1 MKRLEWLFNRR
12 LLALALGLLVVAG
25 LSAIQTLPRAEDPHL
40 VARMATVLAPFPGAT
55 PEQVEALVA
64 RPIEDELRTIAEINV
79 LESTS
84 RQGIAVISLELED
97 AVTNVTPVWSRV
109 RDKLADVAPT
119 LPDGVQTPELL
130 DDRGYAFSIVAALRW
145 TLDTPPNP
153 QLMERYAER
162 LEAAF
167 RNVPGTEYTHRFGV
181 AGEQVEVRVNPL
193 ELNAL
198 GLSVGQLAAT
208 IEASDGRRT
217 AGEVVT
223 DGHRLT
229 VGLSGEFDALDR
241 LREIEVTT
249 RQGHTVRLGE
259 LAELRRGVQ
268 DPPAAV
274 ALLNGERAV
283 YVGARMAPGQ
293 RIDSWVEKAQE
304 QLAVFADELPV
315 GIAVEEVF
323 EQASYTNQR
332 LSDVAG
338 SLLMGLALVV
348 AILFITMGW
357 RSAVTVGLAIPATA
371 LLTLAFFKPLGID
384 IHQMSITGI
393 IVALGLMVD
402 NAIVMTNALRE
413 RFLKGDSALAAT
425 RDTLRH
431 LAVPLLASTLT
442 TILAFMPIVLMPGP
456 AGEFV
461 GPLAMAVMVA
471 LVSSYLVSLLLVPA
485 LSPMLLARVADKP
498 PTPRNNGVSGMLK
511 RGFRRTVRSALRH
524 PWAAMIITLCVPVG
538 GMALMPTL
546 DVAFFPPADR
556 DQFHIEVRLPP
567 ASSMANT
574 EALAHEVDAM
584 IRELPGITRV
594 SAFVGESAPMMYY
607 NVLTN
612 EDNNPAFLHLI
623 VDTASLQIT
632 NERVPAL
639 QQALDRRFPQ
649 AQSVVRKYEQG
660 PPFKAPIELRVYGD
674 DLAVLSSLGLELA
687 GLMHQLPQVTHVRA
701 GMQRDLPRLTLDIDH
716 TALSDAG
723 LTPQRLAEQ
732 VGAALSGQ
740 SAGMLLEDTQQ
751 LPVRVRYAD
760 EWRTNA
766 EQLAALRLVSD
777 QVADGLPLAVVAEVS
792 LTPAWSVIT
801 RRNAERMQLVQGYL
815 VADALPAVSMAQLDT
830 KLQAALASGAFQLPP
845 GYRIETGGEAA
856 ERDDAVGKLLAS
868 VVLLVIAMVAT
879 VALAFNSFR
888 RATIVF
894 IAGAQA
900 MGMGIVALLLSGHAF
915 GFVIIVGIMG
925 LVGVAI
931 NATIIII
938 AAFDDDEAARRG
950 DIDAMLAVISGPTSR
965 HIVSTTVTTFAG
977 LIPLM
982 LATGG
987 LWPPFAQ
994 TVGFGLL
1001 LATLVSFFFTP
1012 ALYRLWVSRSV
1023 DVESHDRTTILQG

>member
-1 MKRLEWLFNRR
+1 
-12 LLALALGLLVVAG
+12 
-25 LSAIQTLPRAEDPHL
+25 
-40 VARMATVLAPFPGAT
+40 VLAPYPGAT
-55 PEQVEALVA
+55 PEQIEALVA
-64 RPIEDELRTIAEINV
+64 RPIEQELRTIAEIDV

-84 RQGIAVISLELED
+84 RQGIAVLSLELSD

-109 RDKLADVAPT
+109 RDKLSDVAPS
-119 LPDGVQTPELL
+119 LPEGVQTPELL

-162 LEAAF
+162 LEDQLRQVA
-167 RNVPGTEYTHRFGV
+167 GTEYTHRFGV
-181 AGEQVEVRVNPL
+181 AGEQVEVMVDPL

-198 GLSVGQLAAT
+198 GLSVGQLAGA

-223 DGHRLT
+223 QGHRLT

-241 LREIEVTT
+241 LREINVTT
-249 RQGHTVRLGE
+249 QQGQSVKLGE
-259 LAELRRGVQ
+259 IAELRRGVQ
-268 DPPAAV
+268 DPPSAV

-283 YVGARMAPGQ
+283 FVGARMVPGQ
-293 RIDSWVEKAQE
+293 RIDAWVERAQA
-304 QLAVFADELPV
+304 QLAAFDDELPI
-315 GIAVEEVF
+315 GLAVEEVF

-332 LSDVAG
+332 LSDVAI
-338 SLLMGLALVV
+338 SLLMGLVLVV
-348 AILFITMGW
+348 AILFLTMGW
-357 RSAVTVGLAIPATA
+357 RSALTVGLAIPATA
-371 LLTLAFFKPLGID
+371 LLTLALFKPLGME
-384 IHQMSITGI
+384 IHQMSIIGI

-413 RFLKGDSALAAT
+413 RFLQGDSALAAT
-425 RDTLRH
+425 RDALRH

-471 LVSSYLVSLLLVPA
+471 LVSSYLISLLLVPA
-485 LSPMLLARVADKP
+485 LSPMLLAKVAAKP
-498 PTPRNNGVSGMLK
+498 PAPRDNIMK
-511 RGFRRTVRSALRH
+511 RAFRGTIRSTLRH
-524 PWAAMIITLCVPVG
+524 PVAAMVITLCVPVG
-538 GMALMPTL
+538 GIALMPTL
-546 DVAFFPPADR
+546 DVAFFPLADR
-556 DQFHIEVRLPP
+556 DQFHIEVRLPA
-567 ASSMANT
+567 ASSIAKT
-574 EALAHEVDAM
+574 EALAHEVESM
-584 IRELPGITRV
+584 VRELPGVVRV
-594 SAFVGESAPMMYY
+594 SSFIGESAPMMYY

-623 VDTASLQIT
+623 VDTVSLEAT
-632 NERVPAL
+632 NQQVPGL
-639 QQALDRRFPQ
+639 QQSLDKRFPQ

-660 PPFKAPIELRVYGD
+660 SPFKAPIELRVYGD
-674 DLAVLSSLGLELA
+674 DLEVLSSLGLELA

-701 GMQRDLPRLTLDIDH
+701 GMQRDLPRLVLDVDH

-723 LTPQRLAEQ
+723 LTTQSLAEQ

-760 EWRTNA
+760 GWRTDA

-777 QVADGLPLAVVAEVS
+777 QVAEGLPLAAVAES
-792 LTPAWSVIT
+792 DLAPSWSVIT
-801 RRNAERMQLVQGYL
+801 RRNAERVQLVQGYL
-815 VADALPAVSMAQLDT
+815 VADALPAVSMAQLDA
-830 KLQAALASGAFQLPP
+830 KLQAALENGELTLPA

-856 ERDDAVGKLLAS
+856 ERDEAVGKLLAS

-879 VALAFNSFR
+879 VVLAFNSFR
-888 RATIVF
+888 RAAIVF

-900 MGMGIVALLLSGHAF
+900 MGMGIVALLMSGHAF

-938 AAFDDDEAARRG
+938 AAFDDDPAARQG

-965 HIVSTTVTTFAG
+965 HIVSTTITTFAG

-982 LATGG
+982 VAAGG

-1012 ALYRLWVSRSV
+1012 ALYRLWVASSGG
-1023 DVESHDRTTILQG
+1023 ESSHS

>member
-1 MKRLEWLFNRR
+1 MQRIEWLFNRR
-12 LLALALGLLVVAG
+12 LLALTLGLLVVAG

-40 VARMATVLAPFPGAT
+40 VARMATVLAPYPGAT
-55 PEQVEALVA
+55 PEQIEALVA
-64 RPIEDELRTIAEINV
+64 RPIEDELRTIAEIKV
-79 LESTS
+79 LETTS

-97 AVTNVTPVWSRV
+97 EVIDVTSVWSRV
-109 RDKLADVAPT
+109 RDKLGDVAPT
-119 LPDGVQTPELL
+119 LPDGVQAPELL
-130 DDRGYAFSIVAALRW
+130 DDRGYAFSIVAALHW
-145 TLDTPPNP
+145 TLDSPPNP

-162 LEAAF
+162 LEDQF
-167 RNVPGTEYTHRFGV
+167 RRVAGTEYTHLFGV
-181 AGEQVEVRVNPL
+181 AGEQVEVMVDPL

-198 GLSVGQLAAT
+198 GLSVGQLAA
-208 IEASDGRRT
+208 IIDASDGRRT

-229 VGLSGEFDALDR
+229 VGLSGEFGALDR
-241 LREIEVTT
+241 LRDIDVATHQGQTVT
-249 RQGHTVRLGE
+249 LGE

-268 DPPAAV
+268 DPPAAA
-274 ALLNGERAV
+274 ALLNGKSAV
-283 YVGARMAPGQ
+283 FVGARMAPGQ
-293 RIDSWVEKAQE
+293 RIDTWVERAQQ
-304 QLAVFADELPV
+304 QLAVFADELPS
-315 GIAVEEVF
+315 GIEVDEVF

-332 LSDVAG
+332 LSDVAL
-338 SLLMGLALVV
+338 SLLMGLVLVV
-348 AILFITMGW
+348 AILFLTMGW

-371 LLTLAFFKPLGID
+371 LLTLAFFRPLGID

-402 NAIVMTNALRE
+402 NAIVITNALRE
-413 RFLKGDSALAAT
+413 RFLKGDSAFAAT

-485 LSPMLLARVADKP
+485 LSPMLLAKVADKP
-498 PTPRNNGVSGMLK
+498 PAPGNNTLNRMVK
-511 RGFRRTVRSALRH
+511 RGFRRTIRSALRH
-524 PWAAMIITLCVPVG
+524 PVAAMIITLCVPVG
-538 GMALMPTL
+538 GIALMPTL

-574 EALAHEVDAM
+574 QALALEVEAM

-594 SAFVGESAPMMYY
+594 SAFIGESAPMMYY
-607 NVLTN
+607 NVMTN
-612 EDNNPAFLHLI
+612 EDNNPAFLHVI
-623 VDTASLQIT
+623 VDTESLEIT
-632 NERVPAL
+632 NQRVPAL
-639 QQALDRRFPQ
+639 QQALDQRFPQ

-660 PPFKAPIELRVYGD
+660 PPFKAPIELRVYGN

-701 GMQRDLPRLTLDIDH
+701 GMQRDLPRLLLDIDH

-723 LTPQRLAEQ
+723 LTPQNLAEQ

-740 SAGMLLEDTQQ
+740 PAGRVLEDTQQ

-760 EWRTNA
+760 DWRTDA

-777 QVADGLPLAVVAEVS
+777 HVAEGLPLAAVAEVS

-801 RRNAERMQLVQGYL
+801 RRNAERVQLVQGYL
-815 VADALPAVSMAQLDT
+815 VADALPAVSMAQLDAR
-830 KLQAALASGAFQLPP
+830 LEAALEAGEIRLPA

-856 ERDDAVGKLLAS
+856 ERDQAVGQLLAS

-879 VALAFNSFR
+879 VVLAFNSFR
-888 RATIVF
+888 RAAIVF

-938 AAFDDDEAARRG
+938 AAFDDDEAARQG

-965 HIVSTTVTTFAG
+965 HIISTTITTFAG

-982 LATGG
+982 VAAGG

-994 TVGFGLL
+994 TVGFGLV

-1012 ALYRLWVSRSV
+1012 ALYRLWVASGG
-1023 DVESHDRTTILQG
+1023 LK

>member
-1 MKRLEWLFNRR
+1 M
-12 LLALALGLLVVAG
+12 
-25 LSAIQTLPRAEDPHL
+25 
-40 VARMATVLAPFPGAT
+40 LAPYPGAT
-55 PEQVEALVA
+55 PEQIEALVA
-64 RPIEDELRTIAEINV
+64 RPIEQELRTIAEIDV

-84 RQGIAVISLELED
+84 RQGIAVLSLELSD

-109 RDKLADVAPT
+109 RDKLSDVAPS
-119 LPDGVQTPELL
+119 LPEGVQTPELL

-162 LEAAF
+162 LEDQLRQGA
-167 RNVPGTEYTHRFGV
+167 GTEYTHRFGV
-181 AGEQVEVRVNPL
+181 AGEQVEVMVDPL

-198 GLSVGQLAAT
+198 GLSVGQLAGA

-223 DGHRLT
+223 QGHRLT

-241 LREIEVTT
+241 LREINVTT
-249 RQGHTVRLGE
+249 QQGQSVKLGE
-259 LAELRRGVQ
+259 IAELRRGVQ
-268 DPPAAV
+268 DPPSAV

-283 YVGARMAPGQ
+283 FVGARMVPGQ
-293 RIDSWVEKAQE
+293 RIDVWVERAQA
-304 QLAVFADELPV
+304 QLAAFDDELPI
-315 GIAVEEVF
+315 GLAVEEVF

-332 LSDVAG
+332 LSDVAI
-338 SLLMGLALVV
+338 SLLMGLVLVV
-348 AILFITMGW
+348 AILFLTVGW
-357 RSAVTVGLAIPATA
+357 RSALTVGLAIPATT
-371 LLTLAFFKPLGID
+371 LLTLALFKPLGME
-384 IHQMSITGI
+384 IHQMSIIGI

-413 RFLKGDSALAAT
+413 RFLQGDSALAAT
-425 RDTLRH
+425 RDALRH

-471 LVSSYLVSLLLVPA
+471 LVSSYLISLLLVPA
-485 LSPMLLARVADKP
+485 LSPMLLAKVAAKP
-498 PTPRNNGVSGMLK
+498 PVPRDNIMK
-511 RGFRRTVRSALRH
+511 RAFRGTIRSTLRH
-524 PWAAMIITLCVPVG
+524 PVAAMVITLCVPVG
-538 GMALMPTL
+538 GIALMPTL
-546 DVAFFPPADR
+546 DVAFFPLADR
-556 DQFHIEVRLPP
+556 DQFHIEVRLPA
-567 ASSMANT
+567 ASSIAKT
-574 EALAHEVDAM
+574 EALAHEVESM
-584 IRELPGITRV
+584 VRELPGVVRV
-594 SAFVGESAPMMYY
+594 SSFIGESAPMMYY
-607 NVLTN
+607 NALTN

-623 VDTASLQIT
+623 VDTVSLEAT
-632 NERVPAL
+632 NQQVPGL
-639 QQALDRRFPQ
+639 QQSLDKRFPQ

-660 PPFKAPIELRVYGD
+660 SPFKAPIELRVYGD
-674 DLAVLSSLGLELA
+674 DLEVLSSLGLELA

-701 GMQRDLPRLTLDIDH
+701 GMQRDLPRLVLDVDH

-723 LTPQRLAEQ
+723 LTTQSLAEQ

-760 EWRTNA
+760 GWRTDA

-777 QVADGLPLAVVAEVS
+777 QVAEGLPLAAVAES
-792 LTPAWSVIT
+792 DLAPSWSVIT
-801 RRNAERMQLVQGYL
+801 RRNAERVQLVQGYL
-815 VADALPAVSMAQLDT
+815 VADALPAVSMAQLDA
-830 KLQAALASGAFQLPP
+830 KLQAALENGELTLPA

-856 ERDDAVGKLLAS
+856 ERDEAVGKLLAS
-868 VVLLVIAMVAT
+868 VALLVIAMVAT
-879 VALAFNSFR
+879 VVLAFNSFR
-888 RATIVF
+888 RAAIVF

-900 MGMGIVALLLSGHAF
+900 MGMGIVALLMSGHAF

-931 NATIIII
+931 NATIIIV
-938 AAFDDDEAARRG
+938 AAFDDDPAARQG
-950 DIDAMLAVISGPTSR
+950 DMDAMLAVISGPTSR
-965 HIVSTTVTTFAG
+965 HIVSTTITTFAG

-982 LATGG
+982 VAAGG

-1012 ALYRLWVSRSV
+1012 ALYRLWVASSGG
-1023 DVESHDRTTILQG
+1023 ESSHS

>member
-1 MKRLEWLFNRR
+1 MPNCCGF
-12 LLALALGLLVVAG
+12 
-25 LSAIQTLPRAEDPHL
+25 SPYQTLTRAEDPHL
-40 VARMATVLAPFPGAT
+40 VARIATVLAPYPGAT
-55 PEQVEALVA
+55 PEQIEALVA
-64 RPIEDELRTIAEINV
+64 RPIEQELRTIAEIDV

-84 RQGIAVISLELED
+84 RQGIAVLSLELSDEATD
-97 AVTNVTPVWSRV
+97 VTPVWSRV
-109 RDKLADVAPT
+109 RDKLSDVAPS
-119 LPDGVQTPELL
+119 LPEGVQTPELL
-130 DDRGYAFSIVAALRW
+130 DDRGYAFSIVAALHW

-162 LEAAF
+162 LEDQLRQVA
-167 RNVPGTEYTHRFGV
+167 GTEYTHRFGV
-181 AGEQVEVRVNPL
+181 AGEQVEVMVDPL

-198 GLSVGQLAAT
+198 GLSVSQLAGA

-223 DGHRLT
+223 QGHRLT

-241 LREIEVTT
+241 LREINVTT
-249 RQGHTVRLGE
+249 QQGQSVKLGE
-259 LAELRRGVQ
+259 IAELRRGVQ
-268 DPPAAV
+268 DPPSAV

-283 YVGARMAPGQ
+283 FVGARMVPGQ
-293 RIDSWVEKAQE
+293 RIDVWVERAQA
-304 QLAVFADELPV
+304 QLAAFDDELPI
-315 GIAVEEVF
+315 GLAVEEVF

-332 LSDVAG
+332 LSDVAI
-338 SLLMGLALVV
+338 SLLMGLVLVV
-348 AILFITMGW
+348 AILFLTMGW
-357 RSAVTVGLAIPATA
+357 RSALTVGLAIPATT
-371 LLTLAFFKPLGID
+371 LLTLALFKPLGME
-384 IHQMSITGI
+384 IHQMSIIGI

-413 RFLKGDSALAAT
+413 RFLQGDSALAAT
-425 RDTLRH
+425 RDALRH

-471 LVSSYLVSLLLVPA
+471 LVSSYLISLLLVPA
-485 LSPMLLARVADKP
+485 LSPMLLAKVAAKP
-498 PTPRNNGVSGMLK
+498 PAPRDNIMK
-511 RGFRRTVRSALRH
+511 RAFRGTIRSTLRH
-524 PWAAMIITLCVPVG
+524 PVAAMVITLCVPVG
-538 GMALMPTL
+538 GIALMPTL

-556 DQFHIEVRLPP
+556 DQFHIEVRLPA
-567 ASSMANT
+567 ASSIAKT
-574 EALAHEVDAM
+574 EALAHEVESM
-584 IRELPGITRV
+584 VRELPGVVRV
-594 SAFVGESAPMMYY
+594 SSFIGESAPMMYY

-623 VDTASLQIT
+623 VDTVSLEAT
-632 NERVPAL
+632 NQQVPGL
-639 QQALDRRFPQ
+639 QQSLDKRFPQ

-660 PPFKAPIELRVYGD
+660 SPFKAPIELRVYGD
-674 DLAVLSSLGLELA
+674 DLEVLSSLGLELA

-701 GMQRDLPRLTLDIDH
+701 GMQRDLPRLVLDVDH

-723 LTPQRLAEQ
+723 LTTQSLAEQ

-760 EWRTNA
+760 GWRTDA

-777 QVADGLPLAVVAEVS
+777 QVSEGLPLAAVAES
-792 LTPAWSVIT
+792 DLAPSWSVIT
-801 RRNAERMQLVQGYL
+801 RRNAERVQLVQGYL
-815 VADALPAVSMAQLDT
+815 VADALPAVSMAQLDA
-830 KLQAALASGAFQLPP
+830 KLQAALVNGELTLPA

-856 ERDDAVGKLLAS
+856 ERDEAVGKLLAS

-879 VALAFNSFR
+879 VVLAFNSFR
-888 RATIVF
+888 RAAIVF

-900 MGMGIVALLLSGHAF
+900 MGMGIVALLMSGHAF

-931 NATIIII
+931 NATIIIV
-938 AAFDDDEAARRG
+938 AAFDDDPAARQG
-950 DIDAMLAVISGPTSR
+950 DMDAMLAVISGPTSR
-965 HIVSTTVTTFAG
+965 HIVSTTITTFAG

-982 LATGG
+982 VAAGG

-1012 ALYRLWVSRSV
+1012 ALYRLWVASSGG
-1023 DVESHDRTTILQG
+1023 EGSQT

>member
-1 MKRLEWLFNRR
+1 MRIEWLFNRR
-12 LLALALGLLVVAG
+12 LLALILGLLVVSG

-55 PEQVEALVA
+55 PEQIEALVA
-64 RPIEDELRTIAEINV
+64 RPIEDELRTISEIHV

-84 RQGIAVISLELED
+84 RQGIALLSVELGDE
-97 AVTNVTPVWSRV
+97 VTDVTPVWSRV
-109 RDKLADVAPT
+109 RDKLGDVAPS
-119 LPDGVQTPELL
+119 LPEGVQTPELL
-130 DDRGYAFSIVAALRW
+130 DDRGYAFSLVAALRW
-145 TLDTPPNP
+145 TLDTPPSP
-153 QLMERYAER
+153 PVMERYAER
-162 LEAAF
+162 LEDAF
-167 RNVPGTEYTHRFGV
+167 RQVAGTEYTHRFGV
-181 AGEQVEVRVNPL
+181 AGEQVEVVVDPM

-223 DGHRLT
+223 EGHRLT

-241 LREIEVTT
+241 LREINVTT
-249 RQGHTVRLGE
+249 RQGQSVKLGE
-259 LAELRRGVQ
+259 IAELRRGVQ
-268 DPPAAV
+268 DPPNAV
-274 ALLNGERAV
+274 ALLDGERAV

-293 RIDSWVEKAQE
+293 RIDLWVARAQE
-304 QLAVFADELPV
+304 RLADFADELPI
-315 GIAVEEVF
+315 GLAVEEVF

-332 LSDVAG
+332 LSDVAL
-338 SLLMGLALVV
+338 SLLMGLVLVV
-348 AILFITMGW
+348 AILFLTMGW
-357 RSAVTVGLAIPATA
+357 RSALTVGLAIPATA
-371 LLTLAFFKPLGID
+371 LLTLALFRPLGME
-384 IHQMSITGI
+384 IHQMSIIGI

-413 RFLKGDSALAAT
+413 RFLQGDSALAAT
-425 RDTLRH
+425 RDALRH

-471 LVSSYLVSLLLVPA
+471 LVSSYLVSLFLVPA
-485 LSPMLLARVADKP
+485 LSPMLLAKVAAKP
-498 PTPRNNGVSGMLK
+498 PAPRDHSLK
-511 RGFRRTVRSALRH
+511 RAFRGTVRSALRH
-524 PWAAMIITLCVPVG
+524 PVAAMVITLCVPVG
-538 GMALMPTL
+538 GIALMPTL

-556 DQFHIEVRLPP
+556 DQFHIEVRLPA
-567 ASSMANT
+567 ASSIAQT
-574 EALAHEVDAM
+574 QALAHDMEHMVREV
-584 IRELPGITRV
+584 PGVLRV
-594 SAFVGESAPMMYY
+594 SAFIGESAPMMYY

-623 VDTASLQIT
+623 VDTESLDVT
-632 NERVPAL
+632 NRQVPPL

-660 PPFKAPIELRVYGD
+660 PPFKAPIELRVYGN
-674 DLAVLSSLGLELA
+674 DLNVLSSLGLELA

-701 GMQRDLPRLTLDIDH
+701 GMQQDLPRLMLDIDQ
-716 TALSDAG
+716 TALNNVG
-723 LTPQRLAEQ
+723 LSPQNLAEQ

-740 SAGMLLEDTQQ
+740 PAGVLLEDTQQ

-760 EWRTNA
+760 DWRTDA
-766 EQLAALRLVSD
+766 EQLAALRLVSEH
-777 QVADGLPLAVVAEVS
+777 ASEGLPLAAVADSCLVS
-792 LTPAWSVIT
+792 SWSVIT
-801 RRNAERMQLVQGYL
+801 RRNAERVQLVQGYL
-815 VADALPAVSMAQLDT
+815 VADALPAISMAQLET
-830 KLQAALASGAFQLPP
+830 KLQAAIDSGQIRLPP

-856 ERDDAVGKLLAS
+856 ERDEAVSQLLAS
-868 VVLLVIAMVAT
+868 VVLLVIAMLAT
-879 VALAFNSFR
+879 VVLAFNSFR
-888 RATIVF
+888 RAAIVF

-938 AAFDDDEAARRG
+938 AAFDDDPAARQG
-950 DIDAMLAVISGPTSR
+950 DSEAMLAVISGPTSR
-965 HIVSTTVTTFAG
+965 HIVSTTITTFAG

-982 LATGG
+982 VAAGG

-1012 ALYRLWVSRSV
+1012 ALYRLWVARAA
-1023 DVESHDRTTILQG
+1023 

>member
-1 MKRLEWLFNRR
+1 M
-12 LLALALGLLVVAG
+12 
-25 LSAIQTLPRAEDPHL
+25 
-40 VARMATVLAPFPGAT
+40 LAPYPGAT
-55 PEQVEALVA
+55 PEQIEALVA
-64 RPIEDELRTIAEINV
+64 RPIEQELRTIAEIDV

-84 RQGIAVISLELED
+84 RQGIAVLSLELSD

-109 RDKLADVAPT
+109 RDKLSDVAPS
-119 LPDGVQTPELL
+119 LPEGVQTPELL

-162 LEAAF
+162 LEDQLRQVA
-167 RNVPGTEYTHRFGV
+167 GTEYTHRFGV
-181 AGEQVEVRVNPL
+181 AGEQVEVMVDPL

-198 GLSVGQLAAT
+198 GLSVGQLAGA

-223 DGHRLT
+223 QGHRLT

-241 LREIEVTT
+241 LREINVTT
-249 RQGHTVRLGE
+249 QQGQSVKLGE
-259 LAELRRGVQ
+259 IAELRRGVQ
-268 DPPAAV
+268 DPPSAV

-283 YVGARMAPGQ
+283 FVGARMVPGQ
-293 RIDSWVEKAQE
+293 RIDVWVERAQA
-304 QLAVFADELPV
+304 QLAAFDDELPI
-315 GIAVEEVF
+315 GLAVEEVF

-332 LSDVAG
+332 LSDVAI
-338 SLLMGLALVV
+338 SLLMGLVLVV
-348 AILFITMGW
+348 AILFLTVGW
-357 RSAVTVGLAIPATA
+357 RSALTVGLAIPATT
-371 LLTLAFFKPLGID
+371 LLTLALFKPLGME
-384 IHQMSITGI
+384 IHQMSIIGI

-413 RFLKGDSALAAT
+413 RFLQGDSALAAT
-425 RDTLRH
+425 RDALRH

-471 LVSSYLVSLLLVPA
+471 LVSSYLISLLLVPA
-485 LSPMLLARVADKP
+485 LSPMLLAKVAAKP
-498 PTPRNNGVSGMLK
+498 PAPRDNIMK
-511 RGFRRTVRSALRH
+511 RAFRGTIRSTLRH
-524 PWAAMIITLCVPVG
+524 PVAAMVITLCVPVG
-538 GMALMPTL
+538 GIALMPTL

-556 DQFHIEVRLPP
+556 DQFHIEVRLPA
-567 ASSMANT
+567 ASSIAKT
-574 EALAHEVDAM
+574 EALAHEVESM
-584 IRELPGITRV
+584 VRELPGVVRV
-594 SAFVGESAPMMYY
+594 SSFIGESAPMMYY

-623 VDTASLQIT
+623 VDTVSLEAT
-632 NERVPAL
+632 NQQVPGL
-639 QQALDRRFPQ
+639 QQSLDKRFPQ

-660 PPFKAPIELRVYGD
+660 SPFKAPIELRVYGD
-674 DLAVLSSLGLELA
+674 DLEVLSSLGLELA

-701 GMQRDLPRLTLDIDH
+701 GMQRDLPRLVLDVDH

-723 LTPQRLAEQ
+723 LTTQSLAEQ

-760 EWRTNA
+760 GWRTDA

-777 QVADGLPLAVVAEVS
+777 QVSEGLPLAAVAES
-792 LTPAWSVIT
+792 DLAPSWSVIT
-801 RRNAERMQLVQGYL
+801 RRNAERVQLVQGYL
-815 VADALPAVSMAQLDT
+815 VADALPAVSMAQLDA
-830 KLQAALASGAFQLPP
+830 KLQAALVNGELTLPA

-856 ERDDAVGKLLAS
+856 ERDEAVGKLLAS
-868 VVLLVIAMVAT
+868 VALLVIAMVAT
-879 VALAFNSFR
+879 VVLAFNSFR
-888 RATIVF
+888 RAAIVF

-900 MGMGIVALLLSGHAF
+900 MGMGIVALLMSGHAF

-931 NATIIII
+931 NATIIIV
-938 AAFDDDEAARRG
+938 AAFDDDPAARQG
-950 DIDAMLAVISGPTSR
+950 DMDAMLAVISGPTSR
-965 HIVSTTVTTFAG
+965 HIVSTTITTFAG

-982 LATGG
+982 VAAGG

-1012 ALYRLWVSRSV
+1012 ALYRLWVASSGG
-1023 DVESHDRTTILQG
+1023 EGSQT

>member
-1 MKRLEWLFNRR
+1 M
-12 LLALALGLLVVAG
+12 
-25 LSAIQTLPRAEDPHL
+25 
-40 VARMATVLAPFPGAT
+40 LAPYPGAT
-55 PEQVEALVA
+55 PEQIEALVA
-64 RPIEDELRTIAEINV
+64 RPIEQELRTIAEIDV

-84 RQGIAVISLELED
+84 RQGIAVLSLELSD

-109 RDKLADVAPT
+109 RDKLSDVAPS
-119 LPDGVQTPELL
+119 LPEGVQTPELL

-162 LEAAF
+162 LEDQLRQVA
-167 RNVPGTEYTHRFGV
+167 GTEYTHRFGV
-181 AGEQVEVRVNPL
+181 AGEQVEVMVDPL

-198 GLSVGQLAAT
+198 GLSVGQLAGA

-223 DGHRLT
+223 QGHRLT

-241 LREIEVTT
+241 LREINVTT
-249 RQGHTVRLGE
+249 QQGQSVKLGE
-259 LAELRRGVQ
+259 IAELRRGVQ
-268 DPPAAV
+268 DPPSAV

-283 YVGARMAPGQ
+283 FVGARMVPGQ
-293 RIDSWVEKAQE
+293 RIDVWVERAQA
-304 QLAVFADELPV
+304 QLAAFDDELPI
-315 GIAVEEVF
+315 GLAVEEVF

-332 LSDVAG
+332 LSDVAI
-338 SLLMGLALVV
+338 SLLMGLVLVV
-348 AILFITMGW
+348 AILFLTVGW
-357 RSAVTVGLAIPATA
+357 RSALTVGLAIPATT
-371 LLTLAFFKPLGID
+371 LLTLALFKPLGME
-384 IHQMSITGI
+384 IHQMSIIGI

-413 RFLKGDSALAAT
+413 RFLQGDSALAAT
-425 RDTLRH
+425 RDALRH

-471 LVSSYLVSLLLVPA
+471 LVSSYLISLLLVPA
-485 LSPMLLARVADKP
+485 LSPMLLAKVAAKP
-498 PTPRNNGVSGMLK
+498 PAPRDNIMK
-511 RGFRRTVRSALRH
+511 RAFRGTIRSTLRH
-524 PWAAMIITLCVPVG
+524 PVAAMVITLCVPVG
-538 GMALMPTL
+538 GIALMPTL

-556 DQFHIEVRLPP
+556 DQFHIEVRLPA
-567 ASSMANT
+567 ASSIAKT
-574 EALAHEVDAM
+574 EALAHEVESM
-584 IRELPGITRV
+584 VRELPGVVRV
-594 SAFVGESAPMMYY
+594 SSFIGESAPMMYY

-623 VDTASLQIT
+623 VDTVSLEAT
-632 NERVPAL
+632 NQQVPGL
-639 QQALDRRFPQ
+639 QQSLDKRFPQ

-660 PPFKAPIELRVYGD
+660 SPFKAPIELRVYGD
-674 DLAVLSSLGLELA
+674 DLEVLSSLGLELA

-701 GMQRDLPRLTLDIDH
+701 GMQRDLPRLVLDVDH

-723 LTPQRLAEQ
+723 LTTQSLAEQ

-760 EWRTNA
+760 GWRTDA

-777 QVADGLPLAVVAEVS
+777 QVSEGLPLAAVAES
-792 LTPAWSVIT
+792 DLAPSWSVIT
-801 RRNAERMQLVQGYL
+801 RRNAERVQLVQGYL
-815 VADALPAVSMAQLDT
+815 VADALPAVSMAQLDA
-830 KLQAALASGAFQLPP
+830 KLQAALENGELTLPA

-856 ERDDAVGKLLAS
+856 ERDEAVGKLLAS
-868 VVLLVIAMVAT
+868 VALLVIAMVAT
-879 VALAFNSFR
+879 VVLAFNSFR
-888 RATIVF
+888 RAAIVF

-900 MGMGIVALLLSGHAF
+900 MGMGIVALLMSGHAF

-931 NATIIII
+931 NATIIIV
-938 AAFDDDEAARRG
+938 AAFDDDPAARQG
-950 DIDAMLAVISGPTSR
+950 DMDAMLAVISGPTSR
-965 HIVSTTVTTFAG
+965 HIVSTTITTFAG

-982 LATGG
+982 VAAGG

-1012 ALYRLWVSRSV
+1012 ALYRLWVASSGG
-1023 DVESHDRTTILQG
+1023 EGSQT

>member
-1 MKRLEWLFNRR
+1 M
-12 LLALALGLLVVAG
+12 
-25 LSAIQTLPRAEDPHL
+25 
-40 VARMATVLAPFPGAT
+40 LAPYPGAT
-55 PEQVEALVA
+55 PEQIEALVA
-64 RPIEDELRTIAEINV
+64 RPIEQELRTIAEIDV

-84 RQGIAVISLELED
+84 RQGIAVLSLELSD

-109 RDKLADVAPT
+109 RDKLSDVAPS
-119 LPDGVQTPELL
+119 LPEGVQTPELL

-162 LEAAF
+162 LEDQLRQVA
-167 RNVPGTEYTHRFGV
+167 GTEYTHRFGV
-181 AGEQVEVRVNPL
+181 AGEQVEVMVDPL

-198 GLSVGQLAAT
+198 GLSVGQLAGA

-223 DGHRLT
+223 QGHRLT

-241 LREIEVTT
+241 LREINVTT
-249 RQGHTVRLGE
+249 QQGQSVKLGE
-259 LAELRRGVQ
+259 IAELRRGVQ
-268 DPPAAV
+268 DPPSAV

-283 YVGARMAPGQ
+283 FVGARMVPGQ
-293 RIDSWVEKAQE
+293 RIDAWVERAQA
-304 QLAVFADELPV
+304 QLAAFDDELPI
-315 GIAVEEVF
+315 GLAVEEVF

-332 LSDVAG
+332 LSDVAI
-338 SLLMGLALVV
+338 SLLMGLVLVV
-348 AILFITMGW
+348 AILFLTMGW
-357 RSAVTVGLAIPATA
+357 RSALTVGLAIPATT
-371 LLTLAFFKPLGID
+371 LLTLALFKPLGME
-384 IHQMSITGI
+384 IHQMSIIGI

-413 RFLKGDSALAAT
+413 RFLQGDSALAAT
-425 RDTLRH
+425 RDALRH

-471 LVSSYLVSLLLVPA
+471 LVSSYLISLLLVPA
-485 LSPMLLARVADKP
+485 LSPMLLAKVAAKP
-498 PTPRNNGVSGMLK
+498 PVPRDNIMK
-511 RGFRRTVRSALRH
+511 RAFRGTIRSTLRH
-524 PWAAMIITLCVPVG
+524 PVAAMVITLCVPVG
-538 GMALMPTL
+538 GIALMPTL
-546 DVAFFPPADR
+546 DVAFFPLADR
-556 DQFHIEVRLPP
+556 DQFHIEVRLPA
-567 ASSMANT
+567 ASSIAKT
-574 EALAHEVDAM
+574 EALAHEVESM
-584 IRELPGITRV
+584 VRELPGVVRV
-594 SAFVGESAPMMYY
+594 SSFIGESAPMMYY

-623 VDTASLQIT
+623 VDTVSLEAT
-632 NERVPAL
+632 NQQVPGL
-639 QQALDRRFPQ
+639 QQSLDKRFPQ

-660 PPFKAPIELRVYGD
+660 SPFKAPIELRVYGD
-674 DLAVLSSLGLELA
+674 DLEVLSSLGLELA

-701 GMQRDLPRLTLDIDH
+701 GMQRDLPRLVLDVDH

-723 LTPQRLAEQ
+723 LTTQSLAEQ

-760 EWRTNA
+760 GWRTDA

-777 QVADGLPLAVVAEVS
+777 QVSEGLPLAAVAES
-792 LTPAWSVIT
+792 DLAPSWSVIT
-801 RRNAERMQLVQGYL
+801 RRNAERVQLVQGYL
-815 VADALPAVSMAQLDT
+815 VADALPAVSMAQLDA
-830 KLQAALASGAFQLPP
+830 KLQAALENGELTLPA

-856 ERDDAVGKLLAS
+856 ERDEAVGKLLAS
-868 VVLLVIAMVAT
+868 VALLVIAMVAT
-879 VALAFNSFR
+879 VVLAFNSFR
-888 RATIVF
+888 RAAIVF

-900 MGMGIVALLLSGHAF
+900 MGMGIVALLMSGHAF

-931 NATIIII
+931 NATIIIV
-938 AAFDDDEAARRG
+938 AAFDDDPAARQG
-950 DIDAMLAVISGPTSR
+950 DMDAMLAVISGPTSR
-965 HIVSTTVTTFAG
+965 HIVSTTITTFAG

-982 LATGG
+982 VAAGG

-1012 ALYRLWVSRSV
+1012 ALYRLWVASSGG
-1023 DVESHDRTTILQG
+1023 EGSQT

>member
-1 MKRLEWLFNRR
+1 MQRIEWLFNRR
-12 LLALALGLLVVAG
+12 LVALVVGLLVVAG
-25 LSAIQTLPRAEDPHL
+25 LSAIQTLPRAEDPYL
-40 VARMATVLAPFPGAT
+40 VARMATVLAPYPGAT
-55 PEQVEALVA
+55 PEQIEALVA
-64 RPIEDELRTIAEINV
+64 RPIEDELRTIAEIKV
-79 LESTS
+79 LETTS
-84 RQGIAVISLELED
+84 RQGIALISIELADE
-97 AVTNVTPVWSRV
+97 VTDVTPVWSRV
-109 RDKLADVAPT
+109 RDKLGDVAPT
-119 LPDGVQTPELL
+119 LPSGVHSPELL
-130 DDRGYAFSIVAALRW
+130 DDRGYAFSLVAALRW
-145 TLDTPPNP
+145 TLDSPPNR

-162 LEAAF
+162 LEDQLRRIA
-167 RNVPGTEYTHRFGV
+167 GTEYTHRFGV
-181 AGEQVEVRVNPL
+181 AGEQVEVMVDPV

-198 GLSVGQLAAT
+198 GLSVGQLAAL
-208 IEASDGRRT
+208 IEASDGRRA
-217 AGEVVT
+217 AGEVVSS
-223 DGHRLT
+223 GHRLT
-229 VGLSGEFDALDR
+229 VGLSGEFGALDR
-241 LREIEVTT
+241 LRDVDVATQQGQTVT
-249 RQGHTVRLGE
+249 LGE

-268 DPPAAV
+268 DPPAAA
-274 ALLNGERAV
+274 ALLNGQRAV
-283 YVGARMAPGQ
+283 FVGARMAPGQ
-293 RIDSWVEKAQE
+293 RIDAWVERAQQ
-304 QLAVFADELPV
+304 QLAAFEDELPL
-315 GIAVEEVF
+315 GIEVEEVF

-332 LSDVAG
+332 LSDVVG
-338 SLLMGLALVV
+338 SLLLGLVLVI
-348 AILFITMGW
+348 AILFLTMGW

-371 LLTLAFFKPLGID
+371 LLTLALFKPLGID

-413 RFLKGDSALAAT
+413 RFLKGDSAIAAT

-461 GPLAMAVMVA
+461 GPLALAVMVA

-485 LSPMLLARVADKP
+485 LSPMLLAKVAAKSPATRDSAASI
-498 PTPRNNGVSGMLK
+498 VK
-511 RGFRRTVRSALRH
+511 RGFRRVIHSALRH
-524 PWAAMIITLCVPVG
+524 PVAAMVITLCVPLG
-538 GMALMPTL
+538 GIALMSTL

-556 DQFHIEVRLPP
+556 DQFHIEVRLPA
-567 ASSMANT
+567 ASSIANT
-574 EALAHEVDAM
+574 EELALEVESM
-584 IRELPGITRV
+584 IREMPGITRV
-594 SAFVGESAPMMYY
+594 SAFIGESAPMMYY

-612 EDNNPAFLHLI
+612 EDNNPAFLHVI
-623 VDTASLQIT
+623 VDTVSLNVT
-632 NERVPAL
+632 NQRVPEL
-639 QQALDRRFPQ
+639 QRTLDQRFPQ

-674 DLAVLSSLGLELA
+674 DLAILSSLGRELA
-687 GLMHQLPQVTHVRA
+687 GLMHQLPDVTHVRT

-723 LTPQRLAEQ
+723 LTPQNLAEQ

-740 SAGMLLEDTQQ
+740 PAGRLLEDTQQ
-751 LPVRVRYAD
+751 LPVRVRYSD
-760 EWRTNA
+760 EWRTGA
-766 EQLAALRLVSD
+766 EQLEALRLVSD
-777 QVADGLPLAVVAEVS
+777 HVAEGLPLAAVAEVS

-801 RRNAERMQLVQGYL
+801 RRNAERVQLVQGYL
-815 VADALPAVSMAQLDT
+815 VADALPAVSMAQLTT
-830 KLQAALASGAFQLPP
+830 KLRAALDRGEIRLPA

-856 ERDDAVGKLLAS
+856 ERDEAVGQLLAS
-868 VVLLVIAMVAT
+868 VALLVIAMVAT
-879 VALAFNSFR
+879 VVLAFNSFR
-888 RATIVF
+888 RAAIVF

-938 AAFDDDEAARRG
+938 AAFDDDAAARQG
-950 DIDAMLAVISGPTSR
+950 DIGAMLAVISGPTSR
-965 HIVSTTVTTFAG
+965 HIISTTVTTFAG

-982 LATGG
+982 VATGG

-1012 ALYRLWVSRSV
+1012 ALYRLWVARPLYA
-1023 DVESHDRTTILQG
+1023 ET

>member
-1 MKRLEWLFNRR
+1 MQRIEWLFNRR
-12 LLALALGLLVVAG
+12 LVALVLGLLVVAG

-40 VARMATVLAPFPGAT
+40 IARMATVLAPYPGAT
-55 PEQVEALVA
+55 PEQIEALVA
-64 RPIEDELRTIAEINV
+64 RPIEDELRTIAEIKV
-79 LESTS
+79 LETTS
-84 RQGIAVISLELED
+84 RQGIAVISIELED
-97 AVTNVTPVWSRV
+97 EVIDVTSVWSRV
-109 RDKLADVAPT
+109 RDKLGDVAPT
-119 LPDGVQTPELL
+119 LPSGVHAPELL
-130 DDRGYAFSIVAALRW
+130 DDRGYAFSIVAALHW
-145 TLDTPPNP
+145 TLDAPPNP
-153 QLMERYAER
+153 QLLERYAER
-162 LEAAF
+162 LEDQL
-167 RNVPGTEYTHRFGV
+167 RRVTGTEYTHRFGV
-181 AGEQVEVRVNPL
+181 AGEQVEVMVDPL

-198 GLSVGQLAAT
+198 GLSVGQLAAL

-217 AGEVVT
+217 AGEVVS

-229 VGLSGEFDALDR
+229 VGLSGEFGALDR
-241 LREIEVTT
+241 LRDIDVATQQGQTVT
-249 RQGHTVRLGE
+249 LGE

-274 ALLNGERAV
+274 ALLNGQRAV
-283 YVGARMAPGQ
+283 FVGARMAPGQ
-293 RIDSWVEKAQE
+293 RIDTWVARAQQ
-304 QLAVFADELPV
+304 QLATFADELPI
-315 GIAVEEVF
+315 GLEVEEVF

-338 SLLMGLALVV
+338 SLLLGLVLVV
-348 AILFITMGW
+348 AILFLTMGW

-413 RFLKGDSALAAT
+413 RFLKGDSAIAAT
-425 RDTLRH
+425 RDALRH

-485 LSPMLLARVADKP
+485 LSPMLLAKVAAKP
-498 PTPRNNGVSGMLK
+498 PASRDSAASIVK
-511 RGFRRTVRSALRH
+511 RGFRRTIHSALRH
-524 PWAAMIITLCVPVG
+524 PVAAMVVTLCVPVG
-538 GMALMPTL
+538 GIALMPTL

-556 DQFHIEVRLPP
+556 DQFHIEVRLPT

-574 EALAHEVDAM
+574 EELALEVEAM

-594 SAFVGESAPMMYY
+594 SAFIGESAPMMYY

-612 EDNNPAFLHLI
+612 EDNNPAFMHVI
-623 VDTASLQIT
+623 VDTVSLDVT
-632 NERVPAL
+632 NQRVPEL
-639 QQALDRRFPQ
+639 QRALDQRFPQ

-660 PPFKAPIELRVYGD
+660 PPFKAPIELRVHGD

-701 GMQRDLPRLTLDIDH
+701 GMQRDLPRLTLDIDY
-716 TALSDAG
+716 TALGDVG
-723 LTPQRLAEQ
+723 LTPQNLAEQ

-740 SAGMLLEDTQQ
+740 PAGRVLEDTQQ
-751 LPVRVRYAD
+751 LPVLVRYVD
-760 EWRTNA
+760 GWRTSA
-766 EQLAALRLVSD
+766 EQLEALRLVSD
-777 QVADGLPLAVVAEVS
+777 HAAEGLPLAAVAEVS

-801 RRNAERMQLVQGYL
+801 RRNAERVQLVQGYL
-815 VADALPAVSMAQLDT
+815 VADALPAVSMAQLDA
-830 KLQAALASGAFQLPP
+830 KLQAALDRGEIRLPA

-856 ERDDAVGKLLAS
+856 ERDQAVGNLLAS
-868 VVLLVIAMVAT
+868 VMLLVIAMVAT
-879 VALAFNSFR
+879 VVLAFNSFR
-888 RATIVF
+888 RAAIVF

-938 AAFDDDEAARRG
+938 AAFDDDAAARQG

-965 HIVSTTVTTFAG
+965 HIISTTITTFAG

-982 LATGG
+982 VAAGG

-994 TVGFGLL
+994 PVGFGLL

-1012 ALYRLWVSRSV
+1012 ALYRLWVASV
-1023 DVESHDRTTILQG
+1023 R

>member
-1 MKRLEWLFNRR
+1 MRIEWLFNRR
-12 LLALALGLLVVAG
+12 LLALILGLLVVSG

-55 PEQVEALVA
+55 PEQIEALVA
-64 RPIEDELRTIAEINV
+64 RPIEDELRTISEIHV

-84 RQGIAVISLELED
+84 RQGIALLSVELGDE
-97 AVTNVTPVWSRV
+97 VTDVTPVWSRV
-109 RDKLADVAPT
+109 RDKLGDVAPS
-119 LPDGVQTPELL
+119 LPEGVQTPELL
-130 DDRGYAFSIVAALRW
+130 DDRGYAFSLVAALRW
-145 TLDTPPNP
+145 TLDTPPSP
-153 QLMERYAER
+153 PVMERYAER
-162 LEAAF
+162 LEDAF
-167 RNVPGTEYTHRFGV
+167 RQVAGTEYTHRFGV
-181 AGEQVEVRVNPL
+181 AGEQVEVVVDPM

-223 DGHRLT
+223 QGHRLT

-241 LREIEVTT
+241 LREINVTT
-249 RQGHTVRLGE
+249 RQGQSVKLGE
-259 LAELRRGVQ
+259 IAELRRGVQ
-268 DPPAAV
+268 DPPNAV
-274 ALLNGERAV
+274 ALLDGERAV

-293 RIDSWVEKAQE
+293 RIDLWVARAQE
-304 QLAVFADELPV
+304 RLADFADELPV
-315 GIAVEEVF
+315 GLAVEEVF

-332 LSDVAG
+332 LSDVAL
-338 SLLMGLALVV
+338 SLLMGLVLVV
-348 AILFITMGW
+348 AILFLTMGW
-357 RSAVTVGLAIPATA
+357 RSALTVGLAIPATA
-371 LLTLAFFKPLGID
+371 LLTLALFRPLGME
-384 IHQMSITGI
+384 IHQMSIIGI

-413 RFLKGDSALAAT
+413 RFLQGDSALAAT
-425 RDTLRH
+425 RDALRH

-471 LVSSYLVSLLLVPA
+471 LVSSYLVSLFLVPA
-485 LSPMLLARVADKP
+485 LSPMLLAKVAAKP
-498 PTPRNNGVSGMLK
+498 PAPRDHSLK
-511 RGFRRTVRSALRH
+511 RAFRGTVRSALRH
-524 PWAAMIITLCVPVG
+524 PVAAMVITLCVPVG
-538 GMALMPTL
+538 GIALMPTL

-556 DQFHIEVRLPP
+556 DQFHIEVRLPA
-567 ASSMANT
+567 ASSIAQT
-574 EALAHEVDAM
+574 QALAHEMEHMV
-584 IRELPGITRV
+584 REVPGVLRV
-594 SAFVGESAPMMYY
+594 SAFIGESAPMMYY

-623 VDTASLQIT
+623 VDTESLDVT
-632 NERVPAL
+632 NRQVPPL

-660 PPFKAPIELRVYGD
+660 PPFKAPIELRVYGN
-674 DLAVLSSLGLELA
+674 DLNVLSSLGLELA

-701 GMQRDLPRLTLDIDH
+701 GMQRDLPRLMLDIDQ
-716 TALSDAG
+716 TALNNVG
-723 LTPQRLAEQ
+723 LSPQNLAEQ

-740 SAGMLLEDTQQ
+740 PAGVLLEDTQQ

-760 EWRTNA
+760 DWRTDA
-766 EQLAALRLVSD
+766 EQLAALRLVSEH
-777 QVADGLPLAVVAEVS
+777 ASEGLPLAAVADSGLVPS
-792 LTPAWSVIT
+792 WSVIT
-801 RRNAERMQLVQGYL
+801 RRNAERVQLVQGYL
-815 VADALPAVSMAQLDT
+815 VADALPAISMAQLET
-830 KLQAALASGAFQLPP
+830 KLQAAIDSGQIRLPP

-856 ERDDAVGKLLAS
+856 ERDEAVSQLLAS
-868 VVLLVIAMVAT
+868 VVLLVIAMLAT
-879 VALAFNSFR
+879 VVLAFNSFR
-888 RATIVF
+888 RAAIVF

-938 AAFDDDEAARRG
+938 AAFDDDPAARQG
-950 DIDAMLAVISGPTSR
+950 DSEAMLAVISGPTSR
-965 HIVSTTVTTFAG
+965 HIVSTTITTFAG

-982 LATGG
+982 VAAGG

-1012 ALYRLWVSRSV
+1012 ALYRLWVARAA
-1023 DVESHDRTTILQG
+1023 

>member
-1 MKRLEWLFNRR
+1 MQRIEWLFNRR
-12 LLALALGLLVVAG
+12 LVALTLGLLVVAG

-40 VARMATVLAPFPGAT
+40 IARMATVLAPFPGAT

-64 RPIEDELRTIAEINV
+64 RPIENELRTISEIQV

-97 AVTNVTPVWSRV
+97 AVIDVTPVWSRV
-109 RDKLADVAPT
+109 RDKLGDIAPT
-119 LPDGVQTPELL
+119 LPAGVQTPELL
-130 DDRGYAFSIVAALRW
+130 DDRGYAFSMVAALRW
-145 TLDTPPNP
+145 TLDSSPNP

-162 LEAAF
+162 LEDQF
-167 RNVPGTEYTHRFGV
+167 RRVAGTEYTHLFGV
-181 AGEQVEVRVNPL
+181 AGEQVEVMVDPL

-198 GLSVGQLAAT
+198 GLSVGQLAAA

-223 DGHRLT
+223 RGHRLT
-229 VGLSGEFDALDR
+229 VGLSGEFDTLDR
-241 LREIEVTT
+241 LRDVDVAI
-249 RQGHTVRLGE
+249 RQGQTVRLGE
-259 LAELRRGVQ
+259 IAELRRGVQ
-268 DPPAAV
+268 DPPAAM

-283 YVGARMAPGQ
+283 FVGARMAPDQ
-293 RIDSWVEKAQE
+293 RIDVWVERAQQ
-304 QLAVFADELPV
+304 QLMAFADELPV
-315 GIAVEEVF
+315 GLDVEVMF

-332 LSDVAG
+332 LSDVAS
-338 SLLMGLALVV
+338 SLLIGLVLVV
-348 AILFITMGW
+348 AILFLSMGW
-357 RSAVTVGLAIPATA
+357 RSAITVGLAIPATA

-413 RFLKGDSALAAT
+413 RFLQGDSVIAAT
-425 RDTLRH
+425 RDALLH

-461 GPLAMAVMVA
+461 GPLAMAVIVA

-485 LSPMLLARVADKP
+485 LSPMLLASVARKP
-498 PTPRNNGVSGMLK
+498 SGSQDNVVK
-511 RGFRRTVRSALRH
+511 RGFRRAVRSSLRH
-524 PWAAMIITLCVPVG
+524 PVAAMIITLCVPVSG
-538 GMALMPTL
+538 IALMPTL

-567 ASSMANT
+567 ASSIANT
-574 EALAHEVDAM
+574 AALADEAVTL
-584 IRELPGITRV
+584 IRELPGIKRV
-594 SAFVGESAPMMYY
+594 SAFIGESAPMMYY

-623 VDTASLQIT
+623 VDAESLAVT
-632 NERVPAL
+632 NQRVPML
-639 QQALDRRFPQ
+639 QQVLDQHFPQ

-674 DLAVLSSLGLELA
+674 DLDILSSLGLELA
-687 GLMHQLPQVTHVRA
+687 NLMHQLPQVTHVRA
-701 GMQRDLPRLTLDIDH
+701 GMQRDLPRLTLDIDQ
-716 TALSDAG
+716 TALHDAG

-751 LPVRVRYAD
+751 LPVRVRYVG
-760 EWRTNA
+760 EWRTDA

-777 QVADGLPLAVVAEVS
+777 SVAEGLPLAAVAEVS

-801 RRNAERMQLVQGYL
+801 RRNAERVQLVQGYL
-815 VADALPAVSMAQLDT
+815 VADALPAVSMAQLEDA
-830 KLQAALASGAFQLPP
+830 LQNALNAGEIHLPS

-856 ERDDAVGKLLAS
+856 ERNEAVGNLLAS
-868 VVLLVIAMVAT
+868 VILLVIAMVAT
-879 VALAFNSFR
+879 VVLAFNSFR
-888 RATIVF
+888 RAAIVF

-938 AAFDDDEAARRG
+938 AAFDDDEAARQG

-965 HIVSTTVTTFAG
+965 HIISTTITTFAG

-982 LATGG
+982 MAAGG

-1012 ALYRLWVSRSV
+1012 ALYRLWVARANSSIGSKHAV
-1023 DVESHDRTTILQG
+1023 AGNAI

>member
-1 MKRLEWLFNRR
+1 MPNCCGF
-12 LLALALGLLVVAG
+12 
-25 LSAIQTLPRAEDPHL
+25 SPYQTLPRAEDPHL
-40 VARMATVLAPFPGAT
+40 VARIATVLAPYPGAT
-55 PEQVEALVA
+55 PEQIEALVA
-64 RPIEDELRTIAEINV
+64 RPIEQELRTIAEIDV

-84 RQGIAVISLELED
+84 RQGIAVLSLELSD

-109 RDKLADVAPT
+109 RDKLSDVAPS
-119 LPDGVQTPELL
+119 LPEGVQTPELL

-162 LEAAF
+162 LEDQLRQVA
-167 RNVPGTEYTHRFGV
+167 GTEYTHRFGV
-181 AGEQVEVRVNPL
+181 AGEQVEVMVDPL

-198 GLSVGQLAAT
+198 GLSVGQLAGA

-223 DGHRLT
+223 QGHRLT

-241 LREIEVTT
+241 LREINVTT
-249 RQGHTVRLGE
+249 QQGQSVKLGE
-259 LAELRRGVQ
+259 IAELRRGVQ
-268 DPPAAV
+268 DPPSAV

-283 YVGARMAPGQ
+283 FVGARMVPGQ
-293 RIDSWVEKAQE
+293 RIDAWVERAQA
-304 QLAVFADELPV
+304 QLAAFDDELPI
-315 GIAVEEVF
+315 GLAVEEVF

-332 LSDVAG
+332 LSDVAI
-338 SLLMGLALVV
+338 SLLMGLVLVV
-348 AILFITMGW
+348 AILFLTMGW
-357 RSAVTVGLAIPATA
+357 RSALTVGLAIPATA
-371 LLTLAFFKPLGID
+371 LLTLALFKPLGME
-384 IHQMSITGI
+384 IHQMSIIGI

-413 RFLKGDSALAAT
+413 RFLQGDSALAAT
-425 RDTLRH
+425 RDALRH

-471 LVSSYLVSLLLVPA
+471 LVSSYLISLLLVPA
-485 LSPMLLARVADKP
+485 LSPMLLAKVAAKP
-498 PTPRNNGVSGMLK
+498 PAPRDNIMK
-511 RGFRRTVRSALRH
+511 RAFRGTIRSTLRH
-524 PWAAMIITLCVPVG
+524 PVAAMVITLCVPVG
-538 GMALMPTL
+538 GIALMPTL
-546 DVAFFPPADR
+546 DVAFFPLADR
-556 DQFHIEVRLPP
+556 DQFHIEVRLPA
-567 ASSMANT
+567 ASSIAKT
-574 EALAHEVDAM
+574 EALAHEVESM
-584 IRELPGITRV
+584 VRELPGVVRV
-594 SAFVGESAPMMYY
+594 SSFIGESAPMMYY

-623 VDTASLQIT
+623 VDTVSLEAT
-632 NERVPAL
+632 NQQVPGL
-639 QQALDRRFPQ
+639 QQSLDKRFPQ

-660 PPFKAPIELRVYGD
+660 SPFKAPIELRVYGD
-674 DLAVLSSLGLELA
+674 DLEVLSSLGLELA

-701 GMQRDLPRLTLDIDH
+701 GMQRDLPRLVLDVDH

-723 LTPQRLAEQ
+723 LTTQSLAEQ

-760 EWRTNA
+760 GWRTDA

-777 QVADGLPLAVVAEVS
+777 QVAEGLPLAAVAES
-792 LTPAWSVIT
+792 DLAPSWSVIT
-801 RRNAERMQLVQGYL
+801 RRNAERVQLVQGYL
-815 VADALPAVSMAQLDT
+815 VADALPAVSMAQLDA
-830 KLQAALASGAFQLPP
+830 KLQAALENGELTLPA

-856 ERDDAVGKLLAS
+856 ERDEAVGKLLAS

-879 VALAFNSFR
+879 VVLAFNSFR
-888 RATIVF
+888 RAAIVF

-900 MGMGIVALLLSGHAF
+900 MGMGIVALLMSGHAF

-938 AAFDDDEAARRG
+938 AAFDDDPAARQG

-965 HIVSTTVTTFAG
+965 HIVSTTITTFAG

-982 LATGG
+982 VAAGG

-1012 ALYRLWVSRSV
+1012 ALYRLWVASSGG
-1023 DVESHDRTTILQG
+1023 ESSHS

>member
-1 MKRLEWLFNRR
+1 M
-12 LLALALGLLVVAG
+12 
-25 LSAIQTLPRAEDPHL
+25 
-40 VARMATVLAPFPGAT
+40 LAPYPGAT
-55 PEQVEALVA
+55 PEQIEALVA
-64 RPIEDELRTIAEINV
+64 RPIEQELRTIAEIDV

-84 RQGIAVISLELED
+84 RQGIAVLSLELSD

-109 RDKLADVAPT
+109 RDKLSDVAPS
-119 LPDGVQTPELL
+119 LPEGVQTPELL

-162 LEAAF
+162 LEDQLRQVA
-167 RNVPGTEYTHRFGV
+167 GTEYTHRFGV
-181 AGEQVEVRVNPL
+181 AGEQVEVMVDPL

-198 GLSVGQLAAT
+198 GLSVGQLAGA

-223 DGHRLT
+223 QGHRLT

-241 LREIEVTT
+241 LREINVTT
-249 RQGHTVRLGE
+249 QQGQSVKLGE
-259 LAELRRGVQ
+259 IAELRRGVQ
-268 DPPAAV
+268 DPPSAV

-283 YVGARMAPGQ
+283 FVGARMVPGQ
-293 RIDSWVEKAQE
+293 RIDVWVERAQA
-304 QLAVFADELPV
+304 QLAAFDDELPI
-315 GIAVEEVF
+315 GLAVEEVF

-332 LSDVAG
+332 LSDVAL
-338 SLLMGLALVV
+338 SLLMGLVLVV
-348 AILFITMGW
+348 ALLFLTMGW
-357 RSAVTVGLAIPATA
+357 RSALTVGLAIPATA
-371 LLTLAFFKPLGID
+371 LLTLAFFQPLGME
-384 IHQMSITGI
+384 IHQMSIIGI

-413 RFLKGDSALAAT
+413 RFLQGDSALAAT
-425 RDTLRH
+425 RDALRH

-471 LVSSYLVSLLLVPA
+471 LVSSYLISLLLVPA
-485 LSPMLLARVADKP
+485 LSPMLLAKVAAKP
-498 PTPRNNGVSGMLK
+498 PAPRDNIMK
-511 RGFRRTVRSALRH
+511 RAFRGTIRSTLRH
-524 PWAAMIITLCVPVG
+524 PVAAMVITLCVPVG
-538 GMALMPTL
+538 GIALMPTL
-546 DVAFFPPADR
+546 DVAFFPLADR
-556 DQFHIEVRLPP
+556 DQFHIEVRLPA
-567 ASSMANT
+567 ASSIAKT
-574 EALAHEVDAM
+574 EALAHEVESM
-584 IRELPGITRV
+584 VRELPGVVRV
-594 SAFVGESAPMMYY
+594 SSFIGESAPMMYY
-607 NVLTN
+607 NALTN

-623 VDTASLQIT
+623 VDTVSLEAT
-632 NERVPAL
+632 NQQVPGL
-639 QQALDRRFPQ
+639 QQSLDKRFPQ

-674 DLAVLSSLGLELA
+674 DLEVLSSLGLELA

-701 GMQRDLPRLTLDIDH
+701 GMQRDLPRLVLDVDH

-723 LTPQRLAEQ
+723 LTTQSLAEQ

-760 EWRTNA
+760 GWRTDA

-777 QVADGLPLAVVAEVS
+777 QVAEGLPLAAVAES
-792 LTPAWSVIT
+792 DLAPSWSVIT
-801 RRNAERMQLVQGYL
+801 RRNAERVQLVQGYL
-815 VADALPAVSMAQLDT
+815 VADALPAVSMAQLDA
-830 KLQAALASGAFQLPP
+830 KLQAALENGELTLPA

-856 ERDDAVGKLLAS
+856 ERDEAVGKLLAS

-879 VALAFNSFR
+879 VVLAFNSFR
-888 RATIVF
+888 RAAIVF

-900 MGMGIVALLLSGHAF
+900 MGMGIVALLMSGHAF

-938 AAFDDDEAARRG
+938 AAFDDDPAARQG

-965 HIVSTTVTTFAG
+965 HIVSTTITTFAG

-982 LATGG
+982 VAAGG

-1012 ALYRLWVSRSV
+1012 ALYRLWVASSGG
-1023 DVESHDRTTILQG
+1023 ESSHS

>member
-1 MKRLEWLFNRR
+1 MPNCCGF
-12 LLALALGLLVVAG
+12 
-25 LSAIQTLPRAEDPHL
+25 SPYQTLPRAEDPHL
-40 VARMATVLAPFPGAT
+40 VARIATVLAPYPGAT
-55 PEQVEALVA
+55 PEQIEALVA
-64 RPIEDELRTIAEINV
+64 RPIEQELRTIAEIDV

-84 RQGIAVISLELED
+84 RQGIAVLSLELSD

-109 RDKLADVAPT
+109 RDKLSDVAPS
-119 LPDGVQTPELL
+119 LPEGVQTPELL

-162 LEAAF
+162 LEDQLRQVA
-167 RNVPGTEYTHRFGV
+167 GTEYTHRFGV
-181 AGEQVEVRVNPL
+181 AGEQVEVMVDPL

-198 GLSVGQLAAT
+198 GLSVGQLAGA

-223 DGHRLT
+223 QGHRLT

-241 LREIEVTT
+241 LREINVTT
-249 RQGHTVRLGE
+249 QQGQSVKLGE
-259 LAELRRGVQ
+259 IAELRRGVQ
-268 DPPAAV
+268 DPPSAV

-283 YVGARMAPGQ
+283 FVGARMVPGQ
-293 RIDSWVEKAQE
+293 RIDAWVERAQA
-304 QLAVFADELPV
+304 QLAAFDDELPI
-315 GIAVEEVF
+315 GLAVEEVF

-332 LSDVAG
+332 LSDVAI
-338 SLLMGLALVV
+338 SLLMGLVLVV
-348 AILFITMGW
+348 AILFLTMGW
-357 RSAVTVGLAIPATA
+357 RSALTVGLAIPATT
-371 LLTLAFFKPLGID
+371 LLTLALFKPLGME
-384 IHQMSITGI
+384 IHQMSIIGI

-413 RFLKGDSALAAT
+413 RFLQGDSALAAT
-425 RDTLRH
+425 RDALRH

-471 LVSSYLVSLLLVPA
+471 LVSSYLISLLLVPA
-485 LSPMLLARVADKP
+485 LSPMLLAKVAAKP
-498 PTPRNNGVSGMLK
+498 PVPRDNIMK
-511 RGFRRTVRSALRH
+511 RAFRGTIRSTLRH
-524 PWAAMIITLCVPVG
+524 PVAAMVITLCVPVG
-538 GMALMPTL
+538 GIALMPTL
-546 DVAFFPPADR
+546 DVAFFPLADR
-556 DQFHIEVRLPP
+556 DQFHIEVRLPA
-567 ASSMANT
+567 ASSIAKT
-574 EALAHEVDAM
+574 EALAHEVESM
-584 IRELPGITRV
+584 VRELPGVVRV
-594 SAFVGESAPMMYY
+594 SSFIGESAPMMYY

-623 VDTASLQIT
+623 VDTVSLEAT
-632 NERVPAL
+632 NQQVPGL
-639 QQALDRRFPQ
+639 QQSLDKRFPQ

-660 PPFKAPIELRVYGD
+660 SPFKAPIELRVYGD
-674 DLAVLSSLGLELA
+674 DLEVLSSLGLELA

-701 GMQRDLPRLTLDIDH
+701 GMQRDLPRLVLDVDH

-723 LTPQRLAEQ
+723 LTTQSLAEQ

-760 EWRTNA
+760 GWRTDA

-777 QVADGLPLAVVAEVS
+777 QVSEGLPLAAVAES
-792 LTPAWSVIT
+792 DLAPSWSVIT
-801 RRNAERMQLVQGYL
+801 RRNAERVQLVQGYL
-815 VADALPAVSMAQLDT
+815 VADALPAVSMAQLDA
-830 KLQAALASGAFQLPP
+830 KLQAALENGELTLPA

-856 ERDDAVGKLLAS
+856 ERDEAVGKLLAS
-868 VVLLVIAMVAT
+868 VALLVIAMVAT
-879 VALAFNSFR
+879 VVLAFNSFR
-888 RATIVF
+888 RAAIVF

-900 MGMGIVALLLSGHAF
+900 MGMGIVALLMSGHAF

-931 NATIIII
+931 NATIIIV
-938 AAFDDDEAARRG
+938 AAFDDDPAARQG
-950 DIDAMLAVISGPTSR
+950 DMDAMLAVISGPTSR
-965 HIVSTTVTTFAG
+965 HIVSTTITTFAG

-982 LATGG
+982 VAAGG

-1012 ALYRLWVSRSV
+1012 ALYRLWVASSGG
-1023 DVESHDRTTILQG
+1023 EGSQT

>member
-1 MKRLEWLFNRR
+1 MRIEWLFNRR
-12 LLALALGLLVVAG
+12 LLALILGLLVVSG

-55 PEQVEALVA
+55 PEQIEALVA
-64 RPIEDELRTIAEINV
+64 RPIEDELRTISEIHV

-84 RQGIAVISLELED
+84 RQGIALLSVELGDE
-97 AVTNVTPVWSRV
+97 VTDVTPVWSRV
-109 RDKLADVAPT
+109 RDKLGDVAPS
-119 LPDGVQTPELL
+119 LPEGVQTPELL
-130 DDRGYAFSIVAALRW
+130 DDRGYAFSLVAALRW
-145 TLDTPPNP
+145 TLDTPPSP
-153 QLMERYAER
+153 PVMERYAER
-162 LEAAF
+162 LEDAF
-167 RNVPGTEYTHRFGV
+167 RQVAGTEYTHRFGV
-181 AGEQVEVRVNPL
+181 AGEQVEVVVDPM

-223 DGHRLT
+223 QGHRLT

-241 LREIEVTT
+241 LREINVTT
-249 RQGHTVRLGE
+249 RQGQSVKLGE
-259 LAELRRGVQ
+259 IAELRRGVQ
-268 DPPAAV
+268 DPPNAV
-274 ALLNGERAV
+274 ALLDGERAV

-293 RIDSWVEKAQE
+293 RIDLWVARAQE
-304 QLAVFADELPV
+304 RLADFADELPV
-315 GIAVEEVF
+315 GLAVEEVF

-332 LSDVAG
+332 LSDVAL
-338 SLLMGLALVV
+338 SLLMGLVLVV
-348 AILFITMGW
+348 AILFLTMGW
-357 RSAVTVGLAIPATA
+357 RSALTVGLAIPATA
-371 LLTLAFFKPLGID
+371 LLTLALFRPLGME
-384 IHQMSITGI
+384 IHQMSIIGI

-413 RFLKGDSALAAT
+413 RFLQGDSALAAT
-425 RDTLRH
+425 RDALRH

-471 LVSSYLVSLLLVPA
+471 LVSSYLVSLFLVPA
-485 LSPMLLARVADKP
+485 LSPMLLAKVAAKP
-498 PTPRNNGVSGMLK
+498 PAPRDHSLK
-511 RGFRRTVRSALRH
+511 RAFRGTVRSALRH
-524 PWAAMIITLCVPVG
+524 PVAAMVITLCVPVG
-538 GMALMPTL
+538 GIALMPTL

-556 DQFHIEVRLPP
+556 DQFHIEVRLPA
-567 ASSMANT
+567 ASSIAQT
-574 EALAHEVDAM
+574 QALAHEVEHM
-584 IRELPGITRV
+584 VREVPGVLRV
-594 SAFVGESAPMMYY
+594 SAFIGESAPMMYY

-623 VDTASLQIT
+623 VDTESLDVT
-632 NERVPAL
+632 NRQVPPL

-660 PPFKAPIELRVYGD
+660 PPFKAPIELRVYGN
-674 DLAVLSSLGLELA
+674 DLNVLSSLGLELA

-701 GMQRDLPRLTLDIDH
+701 GMQQDLPRLMLDIDQ
-716 TALSDAG
+716 TALNNVG
-723 LTPQRLAEQ
+723 LSPQNLAEQ

-740 SAGMLLEDTQQ
+740 PAGVLLEDTQQ

-760 EWRTNA
+760 DWRTDA
-766 EQLAALRLVSD
+766 EQLAALRLVSEH
-777 QVADGLPLAVVAEVS
+777 ASEGLPLAAVADSGLVPS
-792 LTPAWSVIT
+792 WSVIT
-801 RRNAERMQLVQGYL
+801 RRNAERVQLVQGYL
-815 VADALPAVSMAQLDT
+815 VADALPAISMAQLET
-830 KLQAALASGAFQLPP
+830 KLQAAIDSGQIRLPP

-856 ERDDAVGKLLAS
+856 ERDEAVSQLLAS
-868 VVLLVIAMVAT
+868 VVLLVIAMLAT
-879 VALAFNSFR
+879 VVLAFNSFR
-888 RATIVF
+888 RAAIVF

-938 AAFDDDEAARRG
+938 AAFDDDPAARQG
-950 DIDAMLAVISGPTSR
+950 DSEAMLAVISGPTSR
-965 HIVSTTVTTFAG
+965 HIVSTTITTFAG

-982 LATGG
+982 VAAGG

-1012 ALYRLWVSRSV
+1012 ALYRLWVARAA
-1023 DVESHDRTTILQG
+1023 

>member
-1 MKRLEWLFNRR
+1 M
-12 LLALALGLLVVAG
+12 
-25 LSAIQTLPRAEDPHL
+25 
-40 VARMATVLAPFPGAT
+40 LAPYPGAT
-55 PEQVEALVA
+55 PEQIEALVA
-64 RPIEDELRTIAEINV
+64 RPIEQELRTIAEIDV

-84 RQGIAVISLELED
+84 RQGIAVLSLELSD

-109 RDKLADVAPT
+109 RDKLSDVAPS
-119 LPDGVQTPELL
+119 LPEGVQTPELL
-130 DDRGYAFSIVAALRW
+130 DDRGYAFSIVAALHW

-162 LEAAF
+162 LEDQLRQVA
-167 RNVPGTEYTHRFGV
+167 GTEYTHRFGV
-181 AGEQVEVRVNPL
+181 AGEQVEVMVDPL

-198 GLSVGQLAAT
+198 GLSVGQLAGA

-223 DGHRLT
+223 QGHRLT

-241 LREIEVTT
+241 LREINVTT
-249 RQGHTVRLGE
+249 QQGQSVKLGE
-259 LAELRRGVQ
+259 IAELRRGVQ
-268 DPPAAV
+268 DPPSAV

-283 YVGARMAPGQ
+283 FVGARMVPGQ
-293 RIDSWVEKAQE
+293 RIDVWVERAQA
-304 QLAVFADELPV
+304 QLAAFDDELPI
-315 GIAVEEVF
+315 GLAVEEVF

-332 LSDVAG
+332 LSDVAI
-338 SLLMGLALVV
+338 SLLMGLVLVV
-348 AILFITMGW
+348 AILFLTMGW
-357 RSAVTVGLAIPATA
+357 RSALTVGLAIPATA
-371 LLTLAFFKPLGID
+371 LLTLALFKPLGME
-384 IHQMSITGI
+384 IHQMSIIGI

-413 RFLKGDSALAAT
+413 RFLQGDSALAAT
-425 RDTLRH
+425 RDALRH

-471 LVSSYLVSLLLVPA
+471 LVSSYLISLLLVPA
-485 LSPMLLARVADKP
+485 LSPMLLAKVAAKP
-498 PTPRNNGVSGMLK
+498 PAPRDNIMK
-511 RGFRRTVRSALRH
+511 RAFRGTIRSTLRH
-524 PWAAMIITLCVPVG
+524 PVAAMVITLCVPVG
-538 GMALMPTL
+538 GIALMPTL

-556 DQFHIEVRLPP
+556 DQFHIEVRLPA
-567 ASSMANT
+567 ASSIAKT
-574 EALAHEVDAM
+574 EALAHEVESM
-584 IRELPGITRV
+584 VRELPGVVRV
-594 SAFVGESAPMMYY
+594 SSFIGESAPMMYY

-623 VDTASLQIT
+623 VDTVSLEAT
-632 NERVPAL
+632 NQQVPGL
-639 QQALDRRFPQ
+639 QQSLDKRFPQ

-660 PPFKAPIELRVYGD
+660 SPFKAPIELRVYGD
-674 DLAVLSSLGLELA
+674 DLEVLSSLGLELA

-701 GMQRDLPRLTLDIDH
+701 GMQRDLPRLVLDVDH

-723 LTPQRLAEQ
+723 LTTQSLAEQ

-760 EWRTNA
+760 GWRTDA

-777 QVADGLPLAVVAEVS
+777 QVSEGLPLAAVAES
-792 LTPAWSVIT
+792 DLAPSWSVIT
-801 RRNAERMQLVQGYL
+801 RRNAERVQLVQGYL
-815 VADALPAVSMAQLDT
+815 VADALPAVSMAQLDA
-830 KLQAALASGAFQLPP
+830 KLQAALENGELTLPA

-856 ERDDAVGKLLAS
+856 ERDEAVGKLLAS

-879 VALAFNSFR
+879 VVLAFNSFR
-888 RATIVF
+888 RAAIVF

-900 MGMGIVALLLSGHAF
+900 MGMGIVALLMSGHAF

-938 AAFDDDEAARRG
+938 AAFDDDPAARQG

-965 HIVSTTVTTFAG
+965 HIVSTTITTFAG

-982 LATGG
+982 VAAGG

-1012 ALYRLWVSRSV
+1012 ALYRLWVASSGG
-1023 DVESHDRTTILQG
+1023 EGSQT

>member
-1 MKRLEWLFNRR
+1 MRIEWLFNRR
-12 LLALALGLLVVAG
+12 LLALSLGLLIAAG
-25 LSAIQTLPRAEDPHL
+25 LSAVQTLPRAEDPYL
-40 VARMATVLAPFPGAT
+40 IARNATVLAPYPGAT
-55 PEQVEALVA
+55 PEQIEALVA
-64 RPIEDELRTIAEINV
+64 RPIEQELRTISEISV

-84 RQGIAVISLELED
+84 RQGIALLSLELGD
-97 AVTNVTPVWSRV
+97 DVTNVAPVWSRV
-109 RDKLADVAPT
+109 RDKLGDVAPS
-119 LPDGVQTPELL
+119 LPEGVDTPELL
-130 DDRGYAFSIVAALRW
+130 DDRGYAFSLVAALRW

-162 LEAAF
+162 LEDAF
-167 RNVPGTEYTHRFGV
+167 RQVAGTEYTHRFGV
-181 AGEQVEVRVNPL
+181 AGEQVEVMVDPL

-198 GLSVGQLAAT
+198 GLSVGQLAAA
-208 IEASDGRRT
+208 IDASDGRRT

-223 DGHRLT
+223 QGYRLT

-241 LREIEVTT
+241 LREINVTT
-249 RQGHTVRLGE
+249 RQGQSVKLGE
-259 LAELRRGVQ
+259 IAELHRGVQ
-268 DPPAAV
+268 DPPSAV

-283 YVGARMAPGQ
+283 FVGARMAPGQ
-293 RIDSWVEKAQE
+293 RIDLWVARAQE
-304 QLAVFADELPV
+304 RLAAFADELPV
-315 GIAVEEVF
+315 GLAVEEVF

-332 LSDVAG
+332 LSDVAL
-338 SLLMGLALVV
+338 SLLMGLVLVV
-348 AILFITMGW
+348 GILFLTMGW
-357 RSAVTVGLAIPATA
+357 RSALTVGLAIPATA
-371 LLTLAFFKPLGID
+371 LLTLALFRPLGME
-384 IHQMSITGI
+384 IHQMSIIGI

-413 RFLKGDSALAAT
+413 RFLQGDSALVAT
-425 RDTLRH
+425 RDALRH

-442 TILAFMPIVLMPGP
+442 TVLAFMPIVLMPGP

-471 LVSSYLVSLLLVPA
+471 LVSSYLISLFLVPA
-485 LSPMLLARVADKP
+485 LSPMLLAKVAAKP
-498 PTPRNNGVSGMLK
+498 PAPRDNALK
-511 RGFRRTVRSALRH
+511 RAFRGTVRSALRH
-524 PWAAMIITLCVPVG
+524 PVAAMVITLCVPVG

-556 DQFHIEVRLPP
+556 DQFHVEVRLPP
-567 ASSMANT
+567 ASSMAQT
-574 EALAHEVDAM
+574 ESLAHDVERMV
-584 IRELPGITRV
+584 RELPGVVRV

-623 VDTASLQIT
+623 VDTASLDVTRQQ
-632 NERVPAL
+632 VPQL
-639 QQALDRRFPQ
+639 QQALDQRFPQ

-660 PPFKAPIELRVYGD
+660 PPFQAPIELRVYGD
-674 DLAVLSSLGLELA
+674 DLDILSSLGLELA

-701 GMQRDLPRLTLDIDH
+701 GMQQDLPRLMLEIDQ

-723 LTPQRLAEQ
+723 LSPQTLAEQ

-740 SAGMLLEDTQQ
+740 PAGVLLEDTQQ

-760 EWRTNA
+760 AWRTDA
-766 EQLAALRLVSD
+766 EQLAALRLVSE
-777 QVADGLPLAVVAEVS
+777 GLPLAAVAES
-792 LTPAWSVIT
+792 YLAPSWSVIT
-801 RRNAERMQLVQGYL
+801 RRNAERVQLVQGYL
-815 VADALPAVSMAQLDT
+815 VADALPAVSMAQLDA
-830 KLQAALASGAFQLPP
+830 KLQAAIDAGEIRLPP

-856 ERDDAVGKLLAS
+856 ERDEAVSQLLAS

-879 VALAFNSFR
+879 VVLAFNSFR
-888 RATIVF
+888 RAAIVF

-938 AAFDDDEAARRG
+938 AAFDDDPAARQG
-950 DIDAMLAVISGPTSR
+950 DREAMLAVISGPTSR
-965 HIVSTTVTTFAG
+965 HIVSTTITTFAG

-982 LATGG
+982 VAAGG

-1012 ALYRLWVSRSV
+1012 ALYRLWVARA
-1023 DVESHDRTTILQG
+1023 E

>member
-1 MKRLEWLFNRR
+1 M
-12 LLALALGLLVVAG
+12 
-25 LSAIQTLPRAEDPHL
+25 
-40 VARMATVLAPFPGAT
+40 LAPYPGAT
-55 PEQVEALVA
+55 PEQIEALVA
-64 RPIEDELRTIAEINV
+64 RPIEQELRTIAEIDV

-84 RQGIAVISLELED
+84 RQGIAVLSLELSD

-109 RDKLADVAPT
+109 RDKLSDVAPS
-119 LPDGVQTPELL
+119 LPEGVQTPELL

-162 LEAAF
+162 LEDQLRQVA
-167 RNVPGTEYTHRFGV
+167 GTEYTHRFGV
-181 AGEQVEVRVNPL
+181 AGEQVEVMVDPL

-198 GLSVGQLAAT
+198 GLSVGQLAGA

-223 DGHRLT
+223 QGHRLT

-241 LREIEVTT
+241 LREINVTT
-249 RQGHTVRLGE
+249 QQGQSVKLGE
-259 LAELRRGVQ
+259 IAELRRGVQ
-268 DPPAAV
+268 DPPSAV

-283 YVGARMAPGQ
+283 FVGARMVPGQ
-293 RIDSWVEKAQE
+293 RIDAWVERAQA
-304 QLAVFADELPV
+304 QLAAFDDELPI
-315 GIAVEEVF
+315 GLAVEEVF

-332 LSDVAG
+332 LSDVAI
-338 SLLMGLALVV
+338 SLLMGLVLVV
-348 AILFITMGW
+348 AILFLTMGW
-357 RSAVTVGLAIPATA
+357 RSALTVGLAIPATA
-371 LLTLAFFKPLGID
+371 LLTLALFKPLGME
-384 IHQMSITGI
+384 IHQMSIIGI

-413 RFLKGDSALAAT
+413 RFLQGDSALAAT
-425 RDTLRH
+425 RDALRH

-471 LVSSYLVSLLLVPA
+471 LVSSYLISLLLVPA
-485 LSPMLLARVADKP
+485 LSPMLLAKVAAKP
-498 PTPRNNGVSGMLK
+498 PAPRDNIMK
-511 RGFRRTVRSALRH
+511 RAFRGTIRSTLRH
-524 PWAAMIITLCVPVG
+524 PVAAMVITLCVPVG
-538 GMALMPTL
+538 GIALMPTL
-546 DVAFFPPADR
+546 DVAFFPLADR
-556 DQFHIEVRLPP
+556 DQFHIEVRLPA
-567 ASSMANT
+567 ASSIAKT
-574 EALAHEVDAM
+574 EALAHEVESM
-584 IRELPGITRV
+584 VRELPGVVRV
-594 SAFVGESAPMMYY
+594 SSFIGESAPMMYY

-623 VDTASLQIT
+623 VDTVSLEAT
-632 NERVPAL
+632 NQQVPGL
-639 QQALDRRFPQ
+639 QQSLDKRFPQ

-660 PPFKAPIELRVYGD
+660 SPFKAPIELRVYGD
-674 DLAVLSSLGLELA
+674 DLEVLSSLGLELA

-701 GMQRDLPRLTLDIDH
+701 GMQRDLPRLVLDVDH

-723 LTPQRLAEQ
+723 LTTQSLAEQ

-760 EWRTNA
+760 GWRTDA

-777 QVADGLPLAVVAEVS
+777 QVAEGLPLAAVAES
-792 LTPAWSVIT
+792 DLAPSWSVIT
-801 RRNAERMQLVQGYL
+801 RRNAERVQLVQGYL
-815 VADALPAVSMAQLDT
+815 VADALPAVSMAQLDA
-830 KLQAALASGAFQLPP
+830 KLQAALENGELTLPA

-856 ERDDAVGKLLAS
+856 ERDEAVGKLLAS

-879 VALAFNSFR
+879 VVLAFNSFR
-888 RATIVF
+888 RAAIVF

-900 MGMGIVALLLSGHAF
+900 MGMGIVALLMSGHAF

-938 AAFDDDEAARRG
+938 AAFDDDPAARQG

-965 HIVSTTVTTFAG
+965 HIVSTTITTFAG

-982 LATGG
+982 VAAGG

-1012 ALYRLWVSRSV
+1012 ALYRLWVASSGG
-1023 DVESHDRTTILQG
+1023 ESSHS